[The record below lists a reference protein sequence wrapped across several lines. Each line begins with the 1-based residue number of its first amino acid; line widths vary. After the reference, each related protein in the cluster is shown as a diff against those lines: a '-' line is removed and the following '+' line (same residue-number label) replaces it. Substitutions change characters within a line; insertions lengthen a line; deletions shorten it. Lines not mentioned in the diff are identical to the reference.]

1 MNLRSTIDAHW
12 ACRVTG
18 LPTEARRVASHMNSP
33 STGEQQS
40 SQDGESAFKSRAV
53 RHWEAPCEPQLL
65 SKVSTHPP
73 ELAPVRTGKAWEKA
87 DELDLDNASPY
98 RSPGSGIQFSARS
111 AVIAEGVVAFE
122 RFPTPVT
129 APDYDCCCQPLD
141 STSGAQ
147 HGLNGDTI
155 TVDAVASPAD
165 SAVPRSIHRQPPPPT
180 STATSTA
187 RYPPPPPALQR
198 LRDCRLSARAHHEG
212 RNALGVT
219 RTSALT
225 ALRKRRE
232 HAAASKAAECEQM
245 NLCSSTSEVHVDND
259 PASQPTNHSTS
270 FQTDSGACTVQQKR
284 VRVAP
289 LTDALWSSA
298 GHIRAHATRD
308 RPHGSMELHHDRVSD
323 SNERSEGLAGAI
335 FGVLEETHCVPEQTT
350 SLQYACSAARQ
361 SKRLTRLYLSCCRLT
376 ASCTCRFPSRPSAA
390 IHQLAHSWL
399 PTSRHSHL
407 LGA

>member
-12 ACRVTG
+12 VCRVTG

-40 SQDGESAFKSRAV
+40 SQDGESAFRSRAV

-87 DELDLDNASPY
+87 DELDLDNTSPY

-111 AVIAEGVVAFE
+111 TAVTAEGVVAFE
-122 RFPTPVT
+122 RCPTPVT
-129 APDYDCCCQPLD
+129 ASDYACSCQPLD

-147 HGLNGDTI
+147 YGLNGDTI
-155 TVDAVASPAD
+155 TVDAVASHPD
-165 SAVPRSIHRQPPPPT
+165 SAVPRSI
-180 STATSTA
+180 
-187 RYPPPPPALQR
+187 ALQR
-198 LRDCRLSARAHHEG
+198 LRDRRLSARAHHEG

-245 NLCSSTSEVHVDND
+245 NLCSTSEVHMDND
-259 PASQPTNHSTS
+259 HARQPTNHSTS
-270 FQTDSGACTVQQKR
+270 FQMDSGTCTVLQKR

-289 LTDALWSSA
+289 LTNALWSS
-298 GHIRAHATRD
+298 GHIRAHATGDTRH

-323 SNERSEGLAGAI
+323 SDEGSEGLAGAI

-361 SKRLTRLYLSCCRLT
+361 SKSLTRLYLSCCRLT